1 MTAKGFVEL
10 MSAYNYSVYSGVYS
24 DRFVEAISETSAIG
38 FSAGLKVGGVRSVL
52 LINDVYDF
60 LKLSKTISD
69 EYEIGLFGI
78 LSEDQYDLSTFRKHN
93 IKVITKSK
101 NFKTTLKKRLKEVD
115 NKEICVFVSEK
126 GDLND

>member
-1 MTAKGFVEL
+1 MIRQKIKKYFPCIIQFL
-10 MSAYNYSVYSGVYS
+10 GVK
-24 DRFVEAISETSAIG
+24 IG
-38 FSAGLKVGGVRSVL
+38 SR
-52 LINDVYDF
+52 IYDF